1 MSEKAAATESDSD
14 VPDTVSLPDNSKLR
28 KRRPS
33 RSRRRRRSSY
43 GTRYTTDSES
53 DYDDVSIEDISLLE
67 RPLTSG
73 VRYYNY
79 EGFQNRMRTDE
90 GDFGI
95 EVFVAKPGWYHEM
108 MAEDDKRDSPLPPPP
123 HHARRRS
130 SRRQTPRQVHPPR
143 MPPPPPPPP
152 PPAPSQQPSTS
163 GPRPLPPYIPPVPLR
178 SVHFLRAGPPDQ
190 RIDGHKHAYTSRLQ
204 LSPGSATAPEG
215 RIMRIRLRSQVVLR
229 ALSSVA
235 GYDVLGREKIVEF
248 HRPFRV
254 LEESLAGMKS
264 KLSEMEKAMD
274 KPIPAGTHAAAK
286 DFILSEEQN
295 IDPHDKG
302 ASHPPTDLINAST
315 EIPEEKNTCGVSSI
329 LWNKSSFPSGTI
341 FEAPSFKIANG
352 EDEEAPTSIC
362 GPEDKSEFT
371 QWSLYSFDYDGERL
385 VPIWTTVRFKRFT
398 GERDITSLECY
409 PLSLHESNKDVF
421 DEQKACGELFLKC
434 IRSSTKHHYYSGWTF
449 ITGLFGETFRDHEGE
464 EVQFPEHMESEIVV
478 DFKETLQ
485 SYPGWET
492 MSGVPLH
499 FPAPWES
506 APFAEIP
513 LKIWEEG
520 VKAFPQH
527 RLSYNVTT
535 SIIIEE
541 QKLYRSESSTWLSQ
555 DPFLDRKA
563 NWQEWTWSDEDLVLL
578 PRRAFAYILRERK
591 FTRIDVRSIEF
602 NTEQGNLT
610 LDQIQ
615 MKPERRRMIRSAV
628 AAHFRGKQGPSTSD
642 LDPVRGKGKGLVI
655 LLHGAPGVGKT
666 ATAEAVAA
674 ETERPL
680 FPITCGDLGF
690 SPAAVERSLKDIFR
704 YAHLWNCILLFDE
717 ADVFLTQRERGGGNL
732 ERNALVGVFLRV
744 LEYYSGILFLTTNR
758 VGALDEGFRS
768 RLHLSLWYP
777 NLSLDDTIKIL
788 EANLNRLPRVER
800 AEDGVSRDGY
810 LKVNDNAIIDFVSAQ
825 YVEYSRT
832 KRKKRGPWNGRQI
845 RNAVQIAAGLALYD
859 KQIEIKEKGEDDI
872 PAFLT
877 AEHFRAVAATTSE
890 FEEYLKEVK
899 VGDQEDQ
906 TKRRQE
912 RDARRWPDI
921 GTLQEI
927 LYFLPRG
934 LGKTQGHDI
943 PTYSIELNLQI
954 EDARTTWAEDV
965 EQAESSSA
973 HGEAA
978 CLDWLRM
985 TTKKMTMTW
994 KTTICEISMTTKKN
1008 RTSIPMSGGALR
1020 EEEQGQADN
1029 VCDKYLQ

>member
-1 MSEKAAATESDSD
+1 MN
-14 VPDTVSLPDNSKLR
+14 P
-28 KRRPS
+28 
-33 RSRRRRRSSY
+33 
-43 GTRYTTDSES
+43 
-53 DYDDVSIEDISLLE
+53 
-67 RPLTSG
+67 
-73 VRYYNY
+73 
-79 EGFQNRMRTDE
+79 
-90 GDFGI
+90 
-95 EVFVAKPGWYHEM
+95 
-108 MAEDDKRDSPLPPPP
+108 
-123 HHARRRS
+123 
-130 SRRQTPRQVHPPR
+130 
-143 MPPPPPPPP
+143 
-152 PPAPSQQPSTS
+152 QP
-163 GPRPLPPYIPPVPLR
+163 
-178 SVHFLRAGPPDQ
+178 
-190 RIDGHKHAYTSRLQ
+190 
-204 LSPGSATAPEG
+204 
-215 RIMRIRLRSQVVLR
+215 
-229 ALSSVA
+229 
-235 GYDVLGREKIVEF
+235 
-248 HRPFRV
+248 
-254 LEESLAGMKS
+254 
-264 KLSEMEKAMD
+264 
-274 KPIPAGTHAAAK
+274 
-286 DFILSEEQN
+286 
-295 IDPHDKG
+295 
-302 ASHPPTDLINAST
+302 
-315 EIPEEKNTCGVSSI
+315 
-329 LWNKSSFPSGTI
+329 
-341 FEAPSFKIANG
+341 
-352 EDEEAPTSIC
+352 
-362 GPEDKSEFT
+362 DKSEFT

-385 VPIWTTVRFKRFT
+385 VPIWTTVRFKRFI

-421 DEQKACGELFLKC
+421 EEQKACGELFLKC

-449 ITGLFGETFRDHEGE
+449 ITGLFGETFRDHEGK

-499 FPAPWES
+499 FPAPWEF

-610 LDQIQ
+610 LEQIR

-690 SPAAVERSLKDIFR
+690 SPAAVERSLQDIFR

-768 RLHLSLWYP
+768 RVHLSLCYP
-777 NLSLDDTIKIL
+777 NLSLIDTIKIL
-788 EANLNRLPRVER
+788 EANLQRLPRVK
-800 AEDGVSRDGY
+800 DGIAGDGY
-810 LKVNDNAIIDFVSAQ
+810 LDVEDESIIRFVSDE
-825 YVEYSRT
+825 YDDYSRRT
-832 KRKKRGPWNGRQI
+832 RRKRGPWNGRQI

-859 KQIEIKEKGEDDI
+859 KQIRLEKGIKDES
-872 PAFLT
+872 PATLT
-877 AEHFRAVAATTSE
+877 AKHFEAVADTTDE
-890 FEEYLKEVK
+890 FEEYLNIVK
-899 VGDQEDQ
+899 IGDQEDQ
-906 TKRRQE
+906 AKRRQE
-912 RDARRWPDI
+912 RDARSWPDI

-927 LYFLPRG
+927 LYFLPRE
-934 LGKTQGHDI
+934 LGKIQGHDI
-943 PTYSIELNLQI
+943 PTYLIELNPQI
-954 EDARTTWAEDV
+954 EDARTKWAEDV
-965 EQAESSSA
+965 EQAESSNA
-973 HGEAA
+973 RGEAA
-978 CLDWLRM
+978 RLDRLR
-985 TTKKMTMTW
+985 TTTMRMTMTW
-994 KTTICEISMTTKKN
+994 KTTIYEINMMKKKN
-1008 RTSIPMSGGALR
+1008 RTSIPMSGALR
-1020 EEEQGQADN
+1020 EEEQGLEDN
-1029 VCDKYLQ
+1029 YTSISYLNDYYVRFDPPHDLKMTAEFTLME